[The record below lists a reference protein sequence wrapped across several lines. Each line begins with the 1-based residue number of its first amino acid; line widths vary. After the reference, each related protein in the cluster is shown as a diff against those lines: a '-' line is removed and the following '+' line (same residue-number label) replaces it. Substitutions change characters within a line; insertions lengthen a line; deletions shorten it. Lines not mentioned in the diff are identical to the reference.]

1 MRLVPHA
8 AGGSA
13 GAVLGGGEGS
23 SLGTDAA
30 EQYTYYEGGGPVRG
44 WPQGGQPGPV
54 MRHPDGPQGA
64 AEPCSATRQPQDT
77 SDNGAHQRQ
86 RRREQQQEQQQR
98 LHGGWEQEPS
108 GLQGAAG
115 PGSAA
120 GKPQDTSNNEVQG
133 QQRRREQGQQRL
145 HGGWEQAPS
154 ALGLLALASDMLDH
168 VAEVLPALVS
178 QLAGDMLV
186 WDMLYW
192 LVWYCCPSLMVA
204 YNTITVSGVAGSC
217 GVRPI

>member
-1 MRLVPHA
+1 MRLVSHA

-23 SLGTDAA
+23 SPGTDAA
-30 EQYTYYEGGGPVRG
+30 EQYIYYEGGGPVRG
-44 WPQGGQPGPV
+44 LPQGGQPGPV
-54 MRHPDGPQGA
+54 MRRPDGPQGA

-98 LHGGWEQEPS
+98 LHGGWE
-108 GLQGAAG
+108 
-115 PGSAA
+115 
-120 GKPQDTSNNEVQG
+120 
-133 QQRRREQGQQRL
+133 
-145 HGGWEQAPS
+145 HAPS
-154 ALGLLALASDMLDH
+154 ALGLLAAASDALDH
-168 VAEVLPALVS
+168 AAEVLPALVS

-204 YNTITVSGVAGSC
+204 YNAITVSGVGGSC
-217 GVRPI
+217 GVRANEPAVFARCA